1 MKSATERTGHGSDA
15 LSPWDLFMLGI
26 SLLVLVS
33 LALEMLL
40 PMEAETLGLLNR
52 IDTVMC
58 GFFLMLRG
66 RGGCAVDGGDQ
77 W

>member
-1 MKSATERTGHGSDA
+1 M
-15 LSPWDLFMLGI
+15 SPWDLFMLGI

-40 PMEAETLGLLNR
+40 PMEAETLRLLNR

-58 GFFLMLRG
+58 GFFL
-66 RGGCAVDGGDQ
+66 VDFGVRLVRAKDRLE
-77 W
+77 